1 MAPDEI
7 VSTLSRK
14 LIDPSELVYVVSMR
28 NLLTAIAVRLGE
40 EALQLTPDDLLL
52 ARDEVRAT
60 FGHYLDEREVLG
72 IALDQWELVR
82 QL

>member
-7 VSTLSRK
+7 INRLSTK
-14 LIDPSELVYVVSMR
+14 LIDPSEVVYAVTVR
-28 NLLTAIAVRLGE
+28 DLLIAIAGRLGE

-60 FGHYLDEREVLG
+60 FGHYLDERELFG
-72 IALDQWELVR
+72 LALDQWELVR

>member
-1 MAPDEI
+1 MALDEI
-7 VSTLSRK
+7 VNRLSTK
-14 LIDPSELVYVVSMR
+14 LLDPSEVVYVVTMR
-28 NLLTAIAVRLGE
+28 NILTAIAGRLGE

-60 FGHYLDEREVLG
+60 FGHYLDERELFG
-72 IALDQWELVR
+72 LALDQWDLVR